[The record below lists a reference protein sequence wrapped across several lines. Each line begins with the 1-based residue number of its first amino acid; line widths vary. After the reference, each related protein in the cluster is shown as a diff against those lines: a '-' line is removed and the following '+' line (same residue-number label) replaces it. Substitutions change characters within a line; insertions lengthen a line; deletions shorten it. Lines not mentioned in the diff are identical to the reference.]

1 MINGSISTV
10 ACMPHI
16 HSPIQWLFQRNQC
29 KMHSQPSIDKC
40 VRLWL
45 YVDFWFNGEKK
56 LHKRIHKQ
64 AHTYIYKFHI
74 CAQYSKIN
82 GQENGKRN
90 GKEDKTFMFLFFFLV
105 LLFRIVC
112 CCFAF
117 FCPFF
122 ASILLFIAMELR
134 ERDTTAHVKNN
145 LWQLSVYCLFFGI
158 IFRWPFGFVMHMLLQ
173 TDFSNCACFENRIC
187 HRINISELPK
197 KKKQK
202 RFYPHSISKNV
213 VIYASLK
220 KPYDVLK
227 TETNLNINPF
237 DGAR

>member
-1 MINGSISTV
+1 MCTV
-10 ACMPHI
+10 
-16 HSPIQWLFQRNQC
+16 F
-29 KMHSQPSIDKC
+29 KDKLP
-40 VRLWL
+40 RKRKAKWKRRQNF
-45 YVDFWFNGEKK
+45 YV
-56 LHKRIHKQ
+56 
-64 AHTYIYKFHI
+64 
-74 CAQYSKIN
+74 
-82 GQENGKRN
+82 
-90 GKEDKTFMFLFFFLV
+90 FMFFFSS
-105 LLFRIVC
+105 
-112 CCFAF
+112 CCFVSFVVASRF
-117 FCPFF
+117 FPFF

-197 KKKQK
+197 KTKQK